1 MTFQTRVALWT
12 MLWTVQDFNDE
23 SDVSMWSDVTSQ
35 TSYVQ
40 LVEKL
45 ADKIWSF
52 RRHEHRISPILCD
65 YVRKEELMAYLSGF
79 GPDDDGRPINC
90 AKEGCGVLLPRFFTL
105 LWDNEH
111 RMPFDV
117 TPMCKSCAVSVIQ
130 ANLTQ
135 TRGGT
140 LQVVECKIFRW
151 RDSPGNPDSIPAYI
165 EMFLRKHMESVIV
178 SCVRHP
184 DLGIPACLAT
194 PDFFRDMDDH
204 YSTVIKGLCRK
215 RSLRQ
220 HILFVYCAVA
230 HISSPRYLHLCCFI
244 LLWFHA
250 KFSAA
255 REPSDTDWQSRIA
268 SVKAAY
274 PDLQGVLSQITGE
287 WGSVRNEM
295 PADCSLLV
303 ETEICKRLFYFP
315 AVQVR
320 KFFLDNERPLLPY
333 LRFLVGHWLGIEKAA
348 ELSFSNNV

>member
-1 MTFQTRVALWT
+1 
-12 MLWTVQDFNDE
+12 MLRTVQDFNDE
-23 SDVSMWSDVTSQ
+23 PDVSMWPDVTSQ
-35 TSYVQ
+35 ISYVQ

-52 RRHEHRISPILCD
+52 RRHEHRTSPILCD
-65 YVRKEELMAYLSGF
+65 FVRKEELMAYLLGL
-79 GPDDDGRPINC
+79 GPDDDGCPINC
-90 AKEGCGVLLPRFFTL
+90 AKQGCGVLLPRYFTL

-111 RMPFDV
+111 RMLFDV
-117 TPMCKSCAVSVIQ
+117 TPMCKYCATSVTQ

-135 TRGGT
+135 TRAS
-140 LQVVECKIFRW
+140 LQVLECRISRW
-151 RDSPGNPDSIPAYI
+151 RDSPPNPYSIPAYI

-178 SCVRHP
+178 SSVRHP

-250 KFSAA
+250 RFLAS
-255 REPSDTDWQSRIA
+255 RESLDTDWESRIA
-268 SVKAAY
+268 SVKDAY
-274 PDLQGVLSQITGE
+274 PELSTVVSQIIGE

-315 AVQVR
+315 AVEVR
-320 KFFLDNERPLLPY
+320 EFFLDEELNMPMLPH
-333 LRFLVGHWLGIEKAA
+333 LRFLVGHWLGIEKAV
-348 ELSFSNNV
+348 ELSV